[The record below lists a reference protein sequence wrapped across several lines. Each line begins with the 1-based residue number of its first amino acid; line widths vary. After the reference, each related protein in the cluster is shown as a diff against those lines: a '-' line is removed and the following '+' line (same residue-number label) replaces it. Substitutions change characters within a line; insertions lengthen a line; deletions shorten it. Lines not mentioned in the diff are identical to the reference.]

1 MSTNLNGY
9 VFNPNRNTALPLG
22 KVDGN
27 GTTIEHK
34 FDALNVT
41 VADQKPK
48 VETVRELRIDYTESL
63 GEADKSLRIE
73 TFATFKELRKLVR
86 ELMGVDA

>member
-1 MSTNLNGY
+1 MTEGY
-9 VFNPNRNTALPLG
+9 VFNPNTAKPLG

-41 VADQKPK
+41 VADPKPK
-48 VETVRELRIDYTESL
+48 VETVRELRIDYSEGL
-63 GEADKSLRIE
+63 GDSYRTLTIE
-73 TFATFKELRKLVR
+73 TFATAKELRKLLRDLRKDVA
-86 ELMGVDA
+86 E

>member
-1 MSTNLNGY
+1 MTEGY
-9 VFNPNRNTALPLG
+9 IFDAKTAKPLG
-22 KVDGN
+22 KVDGS
-27 GTTIEHK
+27 GTTVEHR

-41 VADQKPK
+41 LADPKPK

-63 GEADKSLRIE
+63 CEADKSLRIE

-86 ELMGVDA
+86 ELMGVER